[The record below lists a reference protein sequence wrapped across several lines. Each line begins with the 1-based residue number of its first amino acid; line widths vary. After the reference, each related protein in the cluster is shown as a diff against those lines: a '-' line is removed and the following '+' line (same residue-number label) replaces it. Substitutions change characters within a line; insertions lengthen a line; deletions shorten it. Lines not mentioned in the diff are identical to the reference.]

1 METGLA
7 YKQYKMLIGNF
18 ATNLKVRKMI
28 RLIVL
33 FIVPLILAQLADL
46 AISFVETG
54 YGLSPADAVL
64 TGLFAISL
72 GYGALRV
79 RSKYL

>member
-1 METGLA
+1 
-7 YKQYKMLIGNF
+7 
-18 ATNLKVRKMI
+18 MI

-33 FIVPLILAQLADL
+33 FIVPMILAQLADL

-54 YGLSPADAVL
+54 FGLSPANAAL
-64 TGLFAISL
+64 LGLVTVSL
-72 GYGALRV
+72 GYGALRL